1 MQMLEIVP
9 KVANLDTLNS
19 PFLLSQVTWLFLV
32 LIILFHIA
40 TIMMSQQDWSR
51 HVQSINTQQNIHWYS
66 EGIRIK
72 TINGFDMGIF
82 EIYNCLYAIN

>member
-1 MQMLEIVP
+1 MQMLEIVQ

-51 HVQSINTQQNIHWYS
+51 HVQSIIT
-66 EGIRIK
+66 
-72 TINGFDMGIF
+72 
-82 EIYNCLYAIN
+82 